1 MKTPFLFIDR
11 DGTLIEEPVT
21 DKQVDSLA
29 KLRFEPMVIPVLRE
43 LQAAGYVLVM
53 VTNQDGLGTSSL
65 PLEHFQPPQD
75 LMMHIF
81 ESQGVHWE
89 SVLICPHFPTDGCSC
104 RKPHLGLVKEY
115 LASGRID
122 FANSFVIGDRQTDI
136 QLAENM
142 GIRGIR
148 YQPQDHNWLAIRDQ
162 LLSKGRTALVERN
175 TKETRIRVALDLDK
189 SGGSQISTGI
199 GFFDHMLDQIAT
211 HAGFSLQ
218 LAVSG
223 DLHIDDHHT
232 VEDVGLALGQALRE
246 ALGNKR
252 GIGRFGFVLAMD
264 EVEALIDAQPRLPT
278 QSTQLDTK
286 VEVEALIDAQPR
298 LPAQGSLLDAKVSAA
313 LDLSGRPYFVFR
325 CESGF
330 GRDNVGEMAT
340 EMVPHFFRSL
350 SDAMAITL
358 HLSVD
363 AGNSHHQVEAL
374 FKGFG
379 RALRQ
384 AIRVEGT
391 DLPSSKGV
399 L

>member
-53 VTNQDGLGTSSL
+53 VTNQDGLGTASL
-65 PLEHFQPPQD
+65 PLENFQPPQD

-81 ESQGVHWE
+81 ESQGVNWE
-89 SVLICPHFPTDGCSC
+89 KVLICPHFPTDGCSC

-148 YQPQDHNWLAIRDQ
+148 YQPRDHNWLAIRDQ

-189 SGGSQISTGI
+189 SGGNQISTGI

-264 EVEALIDAQPRLPT
+264 EVEALIDARPRLPT
-278 QSTQLDTK
+278 QDSLLDTK
-286 VEVEALIDAQPR
+286 VEVEALIDTQPR
-298 LPAQGSLLDAKVSAA
+298 LPAEGSLLDAKVSAA

-330 GRDNVGEMAT
+330 GRDSVGEMAT